1 MLYHLFIYPIMKNI
15 INFETG
21 LLENYLEKMVRR
33 ASDMRGFFYDEKALE
48 EMISKGD
55 PIIYEVYAV
64 PNNGEGE
71 ISYAVTVIHPGKVG
85 KEFHMTKGHY
95 HKIKNRG
102 ELYIG
107 IRGKGL
113 ILMQKGE
120 DVKIEEIERG
130 NIVYVPPYWAHRS
143 VNVGSE
149 DLVFLAIYPGDAG
162 HDYGSIAE
170 KGFEKMVIEEDGKYR
185 VIDNPK
191 YHERV

>member
-1 MLYHLFIYPIMKNI
+1 MLYHLIISSIMKNSI
-15 INFETG
+15 DFQTG
-21 LLENYLEKMVRR
+21 LLENYLEKTVRK
-33 ASDMRGFFYDEKALE
+33 ASDMRGFFQDEKELE
-48 EMISKGD
+48 EMISQGD
-55 PIIYEVYAV
+55 PTIYEVYAV

-85 KEFHMTKGHY
+85 KEFFMTKGHY
-95 HKIKNRG
+95 HKIRNRG

-113 ILMQKGE
+113 ILMQKWAE
-120 DVKIEEIERG
+120 MKIENIERG
-130 NIVYVPPYWAHRS
+130 NIVYVPPCWAHRS

-170 KGFEKMVIEEDGKYR
+170 KGFAKIVVEEDGGYKI
-185 VIDNPK
+185 IDNPK
-191 YHERV
+191 YHE